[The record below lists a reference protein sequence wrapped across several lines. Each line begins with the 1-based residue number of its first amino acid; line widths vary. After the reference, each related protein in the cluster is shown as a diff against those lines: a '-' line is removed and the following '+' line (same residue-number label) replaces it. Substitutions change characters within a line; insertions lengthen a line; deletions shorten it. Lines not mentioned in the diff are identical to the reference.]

1 MSIQAT
7 MDALPRILI
16 SKVDEKRLTAI
27 ATAAS
32 QRVPEAS
39 AALLGELE
47 RAEVLPETA
56 MPADVVRI
64 SSIIEFEVDDGR
76 RLKVQLVLP
85 ENADINAGRISVL
98 TPVGAALIG
107 LSPGQSMEWSG
118 NDGKE
123 RLLSNRTIRCKTLF
137 NSLVVTFS
145 RCRAPHRF
153 RNASWPRCVD
163 RCSITAVLNSRN
175 SPIGCCR
182 EFGPSSGQK
191 VRSSCFLRLA
201 RGPWRRHS

>member
-1 MSIQAT
+1 MSMLAT
-7 MDALPRILI
+7 IDSLPRILV
-16 SKVDEKRLTAI
+16 SKTDEKRLTAI

-39 AALLGELE
+39 AALLSELE
-47 RAEVLPETA
+47 RADVLPETA
-56 MPADVVRI
+56 MPTDVVRI
-64 SSIIEFEVDDGR
+64 GSIIEFEVDDGR

-123 RLLSNRTIRCKTLF
+123 RLLTVLA
-137 NSLVVTFS
+137 VS
-145 RCRAPHRF
+145 RPQ
-153 RNASWPRCVD
+153 SD
-163 RCSITAVLNSRN
+163 R
-175 SPIGCCR
+175 G
-182 EFGPSSGQK
+182 G
-191 VRSSCFLRLA
+191 
-201 RGPWRRHS
+201 

>member
-1 MSIQAT
+1 MSIQVT

-16 SKVDEKRLTAI
+16 SKAEEKRLTAI

-32 QRVPEAS
+32 QRLPEAS
-39 AALLGELE
+39 AALLSELE
-47 RAEVLPETA
+47 RADVLPETA

-64 SSIIEFEVDDGR
+64 GSIIEFEVDDGR

-107 LSPGQSMEWSG
+107 LSPSQAMEWSG

-123 RLLSNRTIRCKTLF
+123 RVLTVLA
-137 NSLVVTFS
+137 VS
-145 RCRAPHRF
+145 RPQ
-153 RNASWPRCVD
+153 SD
-163 RCSITAVLNSRN
+163 
-175 SPIGCCR
+175 
-182 EFGPSSGQK
+182 
-191 VRSSCFLRLA
+191 
-201 RGPWRRHS
+201 

>member
-1 MSIQAT
+1 MAIQVT

-16 SKVDEKRLTAI
+16 SKAEEKRLTAI

-39 AALLGELE
+39 AALLSELE
-47 RAEVLPETA
+47 RAEVLPEMA

-64 SSIIEFEVDDGR
+64 GSIIEFEVDDGR

-107 LSPGQSMEWSG
+107 LSPSQVMEWSG
-118 NDGKE
+118 IDGKE
-123 RLLSNRTIRCKTLF
+123 RVLTVLA
-137 NSLVVTFS
+137 VS
-145 RCRAPHRF
+145 RPQSDSHRA
-153 RNASWPRCVD
+153 
-163 RCSITAVLNSRN
+163 
-175 SPIGCCR
+175 
-182 EFGPSSGQK
+182 
-191 VRSSCFLRLA
+191 LA
-201 RGPWRRHS
+201 

>member
-1 MSIQAT
+1 
-7 MDALPRILI
+7 MDALPRIVI
-16 SKVDEKRLTAI
+16 SKAEEKRLTAI

-39 AALLGELE
+39 AALLSELE
-47 RAEVLPETA
+47 RADVLPETA

-64 SSIIEFEVDDGR
+64 GSIIEFEVDDGR

-107 LSPGQSMEWSG
+107 LSPSQSMEWSG

-123 RLLSNRTIRCKTLF
+123 RLLTVLA
-137 NSLVVTFS
+137 VS
-145 RCRAPHRF
+145 RSQP
-153 RNASWPRCVD
+153 D
-163 RCSITAVLNSRN
+163 
-175 SPIGCCR
+175 
-182 EFGPSSGQK
+182 
-191 VRSSCFLRLA
+191 
-201 RGPWRRHS
+201 

>member
-1 MSIQAT
+1 MSIHVT

-16 SKVDEKRLTAI
+16 SKAEEKRLTAI

-39 AALLGELE
+39 AALLSELE
-47 RAEVLPETA
+47 RAEVLPEMA

-64 SSIIEFEVDDGR
+64 GSIIEFEVDDGR

-107 LSPGQSMEWSG
+107 LSPSQAMEWSG

-123 RLLSNRTIRCKTLF
+123 RVLTVLA
-137 NSLVVTFS
+137 VS
-145 RCRAPHRF
+145 RPQ
-153 RNASWPRCVD
+153 SD
-163 RCSITAVLNSRN
+163 
-175 SPIGCCR
+175 
-182 EFGPSSGQK
+182 
-191 VRSSCFLRLA
+191 
-201 RGPWRRHS
+201 

>member
-1 MSIQAT
+1 MSIQVT

-16 SKVDEKRLTAI
+16 SKAEEKRLTAI

-39 AALLGELE
+39 AALLSELE
-47 RAEVLPETA
+47 RADVLPETA

-64 SSIIEFEVDDGR
+64 GSIIEFEVDDGR

-107 LSPGQSMEWSG
+107 LSPSQVMEWSG
-118 NDGKE
+118 NDDKE
-123 RLLSNRTIRCKTLF
+123 RVLTVLA
-137 NSLVVTFS
+137 VS
-145 RCRAPHRF
+145 RPQ
-153 RNASWPRCVD
+153 SD
-163 RCSITAVLNSRN
+163 
-175 SPIGCCR
+175 
-182 EFGPSSGQK
+182 
-191 VRSSCFLRLA
+191 
-201 RGPWRRHS
+201 

>member
-1 MSIQAT
+1 MSIQVT

-16 SKVDEKRLTAI
+16 SKAEEKRLTAI

-39 AALLGELE
+39 AALLSELE
-47 RAEVLPETA
+47 RADVLPETA

-64 SSIIEFEVDDGR
+64 GSIIEFEVDDGR

-85 ENADINAGRISVL
+85 ENADINAGRISIL

-107 LSPGQSMEWSG
+107 LSPSQAMEWSG

-123 RLLSNRTIRCKTLF
+123 RVLTVLA
-137 NSLVVTFS
+137 VS
-145 RCRAPHRF
+145 RPQ
-153 RNASWPRCVD
+153 SD
-163 RCSITAVLNSRN
+163 
-175 SPIGCCR
+175 
-182 EFGPSSGQK
+182 
-191 VRSSCFLRLA
+191 
-201 RGPWRRHS
+201 

>member
-16 SKVDEKRLTAI
+16 SKADEKRLTAI

-39 AALLGELE
+39 AALLTELE
-47 RAEVLPETA
+47 RADVLPETA

-64 SSIIEFEVDDGR
+64 GSIIEFEVDDGR

-85 ENADINAGRISVL
+85 ENADINAGKISVL

-107 LSPGQSMEWSG
+107 LSPGQAMEWSG

-123 RLLSNRTIRCKTLF
+123 RLLTVLA
-137 NSLVVTFS
+137 VS
-145 RCRAPHRF
+145 RPQ
-153 RNASWPRCVD
+153 SD
-163 RCSITAVLNSRN
+163 
-175 SPIGCCR
+175 
-182 EFGPSSGQK
+182 
-191 VRSSCFLRLA
+191 
-201 RGPWRRHS
+201 